1 MSFDCRQDTLL
12 AGADVG
18 HMADA
23 THPVRLPTRAEVRA
37 VIPDDCFERS
47 TARSLLYLCGS
58 LALVTALV
66 AGAALWVPM
75 TWAWFPAWI
84 VYAVLAGTAAVG
96 LWVIAHECGHGAFSP
111 NARLQDG
118 IGFVLHSAL
127 LVPYFSWQRSHS
139 VHHAKTNHL
148 DEGETHV
155 PSRACNADGTARGVE
170 RRLLGRNVAAAF
182 IIVRALLLGWPAYL
196 LAGATGGPARGRTNH
211 FWPVRPFATELFPRR
226 WHARVWASSTGVLV
240 VLAGLVA
247 WSIAVGSA
255 VPVLLLYVGPLLVVN
270 AWLVTYTWLQHTD
283 VDIAHYADPDWSWLR
298 GAFQTVDR
306 PYGSVVDLLH
316 HRIGSTHVAHHI
328 DHRIPHYHAARATE
342 AISASFPQWYR
353 YDPTPVPL
361 ALWRVGRDCIAVV
374 DPDIGWY
381 FLDPACRTRLSPDS

>member
-1 MSFDCRQDTLL
+1 MTLDSL
-12 AGADVG
+12 RDAPPTGADAGPHVG
-18 HMADA
+18 PEASG
-23 THPVRLPTRAEVRA
+23 RLPTRAEVRA
-37 VIPDDCFERS
+37 AIPDGCFERS
-47 TARSLLYLCGS
+47 TARSLRYLCGS
-58 LALVTALV
+58 LALVASLM
-66 AGAALWVPM
+66 AAAALWLPM

-84 VYAVLAGTAAVG
+84 VYAVLTGTAAVG

-111 NARLQDG
+111 NDRLQDT

-155 PSRACNADGTARGVE
+155 PARACNADGSAPGAG
-170 RRLLGRNVAAAF
+170 RRLLGPNVRAAF
-182 IIVRALLLGWPAYL
+182 VIVRALLFGWPAYL
-196 LAGATGGPARGRTNH
+196 LAGASGGPARGPSNH

-226 WHARVWASSTGVLV
+226 WHARVWASSAGVLV
-240 VLAGLVA
+240 VLAALVA
-247 WSIAVGSA
+247 WSIAVGSV
-255 VPVLLLYVGPLLVVN
+255 VPALLLYVGPLLVVN

-283 VDIAHYADPDWSWLR
+283 VHIAHYADAEWSWLR

-306 PYGSVVDLLH
+306 PYGRVVDLLH

-353 YDPTPVPL
+353 FDPTPVPL
-361 ALWRVGRDCIAVV
+361 ALWRVGRDCIAVEDHDV
-374 DPDIGWY
+374 GWY
-381 FLDPACRTRLSPDS
+381 FLEPPGRTRLPLES

>member
-1 MSFDCRQDTLL
+1 MSTT
-12 AGADVG
+12 GA
-18 HMADA
+18 
-23 THPVRLPTRAEVRA
+23 HPWRT
-37 VIPDDCFERS
+37 
-47 TARSLLYLCGS
+47 
-58 LALVTALV
+58 
-66 AGAALWVPM
+66 
-75 TWAWFPAWI
+75 
-84 VYAVLAGTAAVG
+84 
-96 LWVIAHECGHGAFSP
+96 
-111 NARLQDG
+111 
-118 IGFVLHSAL
+118 
-127 LVPYFSWQRSHS
+127 
-139 VHHAKTNHL
+139 
-148 DEGETHV
+148 
-155 PSRACNADGTARGVE
+155 
-170 RRLLGRNVAAAF
+170 AAAF

-361 ALWRVGRDCIAVV
+361 ALWRVGRDCIAVE
-374 DPDIGWY
+374 DHDIGWY
-381 FLDPACRTRLSPDS
+381 FLEPASRTRLSPDS